1 MIRLN
6 SGRFPAIIP
15 VRGTPTAHA
24 AIQNLGISLIEKR
37 ERGTH
42 QTTAAHPI
50 DVRSYI

>member
-15 VRGTPTAHA
+15 VRGTPSAHA
-24 AIQNLGISLIEKR
+24 AIQNLFISFVSRCEWVAY
-37 ERGTH
+37 